1 MKVTVVGSRGM
12 LGSDL
17 VAAGRRRDLEIQGLD
32 LPEIDLTKFRDVLG
46 VLPVSD
52 WVVNCAAYTNVDGAE
67 KERAAAHAVNAQGA
81 GNIARACRKKKMR
94 LMHISTD
101 YVFNGKLK
109 RPYREEDRP
118 DPINVYGA
126 SKLAGEKEVRAE
138 GGRFLIVRTQAL
150 FGRHGHNF
158 VKAIMR
164 RIWEHPG
171 EVLKVVDD
179 QITAPTYTRHL
190 AEALLDLLELE
201 HGGVVH
207 VSAEGE
213 CSWYEFAREIAALA
227 APGTPVEPI
236 TSEEL
241 ERAAPRP
248 PYTVLNKHRFLIW
261 TGRRMPEWRVG
272 LREYLEEEG
281 WLA

>member
-1 MKVTVVGSRGM
+1 MRAGDYPEKIAADHGMKVSELWALNPGLRG
-12 LGSDL
+12 
-17 VAAGRRRDLEIQGLD
+17 
-32 LPEIDLTKFRDVLG
+32 
-46 VLPVSD
+46 
-52 WVVNCAAYTNVDGAE
+52 
-67 KERAAAHAVNAQGA
+67 
-81 GNIARACRKKKMR
+81 
-94 LMHISTD
+94 
-101 YVFNGKLK
+101 
-109 RPYREEDRP
+109 
-118 DPINVYGA
+118 
-126 SKLAGEKEVRAE
+126 
-138 GGRFLIVRTQAL
+138 RT
-150 FGRHGHNF
+150 
-158 VKAIMR
+158 I
-164 RIWEHPG
+164 HPG